1 MKITIVIPCYNSA
14 DTIGKVVDLTSK
26 FLNELKGI
34 SYDFVLVND
43 YSKDQTYKKIEEIS
57 KSYKN
62 VIGVNLAKN
71 AGQHNAIL
79 AGLSIKESDK

>member
-1 MKITIVIPCYNSA
+1 MMKITIVIPCYNSA

-26 FLNELKGI
+26 ILSELKGI

-62 VIGVNLAKN
+62 VIGENLA
-71 AGQHNAIL
+71 
-79 AGLSIKESDK
+79 

>member
-1 MKITIVIPCYNSA
+1 MMKITIVIPCYNSA

-43 YSKDQTYKKIEEIS
+43 YSKDQTYKKIE
-57 KSYKN
+57 
-62 VIGVNLAKN
+62 
-71 AGQHNAIL
+71 
-79 AGLSIKESDK
+79 